1 MSAPEAILF
10 DFDGVLID
18 SRAAITGCMN
28 DALEAVGL
36 PRHDPR
42 ELERYIGPPQ
52 LESFTELAGADLARA
67 IQVEYRRRYATKS
80 LTETVLMPGMLDV
93 VAELATR
100 SRLGIATSKPQA
112 YAEPLVE
119 RLGLA
124 EHFEVVIGP
133 DLEVDVEPKSVTV
146 ARALE
151 TMGVAGPPLVGDRKH
166 DVEAAL
172 ANGMA
177 CVGVLWGIGSEA
189 ELRAAGAS
197 AIVSDPEELLGTF
210 TSA

>member
-1 MSAPEAILF
+1 VSAPEAILF

-42 ELERYIGPPQ
+42 ELERFIGPPQ
-52 LESFTELAGADLARA
+52 LESFTELGGADLAKA

-93 VAELATR
+93 VAELAMR

-112 YAEPLVE
+112 FAEPLVE

-124 EHFEVVIGP
+124 RHFEVVVGP
-133 DLEVDVEPKSVTV
+133 DLDVDSEPKRVTV
-146 ARALE
+146 ARALKA
-151 TMGVAGPPLVGDRKH
+151 MGVSGPPLVGDRSH
-166 DVEAAL
+166 DVEAAT

-189 ELRAAGAS
+189 ELREAGAA
-197 AIVSDPEELLGTF
+197 AIVSDPVELLGTF
-210 TSA
+210 SSA

>member
-10 DFDGVLID
+10 DLDGVLID

-42 ELERYIGPPQ
+42 DLERSIGPPQ
-52 LESFTELAGADLARA
+52 LESFTEL
-67 IQVEYRRRYATKS
+67 
-80 LTETVLMPGMLDV
+80 
-93 VAELATR
+93 AELATR

-124 EHFEVVIGP
+124 PHFVVVVGP
-133 DLEVDVEPKSVTV
+133 DLDVDSEPKRVTV

-151 TMGVAGPPLVGDRKH
+151 AMDVSGPPLVGDRSH
-166 DVEAAL
+166 DVEAAI

-177 CVGVLWGIGSEA
+177 CVGVLWGIGSEV
-189 ELRAAGAS
+189 ELREAGAA
-197 AIVSDPEELLGTF
+197 AIVSDPVELLGTF
-210 TSA
+210 SSA